1 MSEFRFEKLR
11 VPARL
16 TLASGDIVAGTFFV
30 AGSASGHH
38 GPERVGDL
46 LNEQPG
52 FFPFEREDGTTVLY
66 NRAQLVMV
74 ALTARAAEA
83 KTEPGFEVA
92 KKLRVTMLLSTG
104 DRLSGTVP
112 VYRPY
117 GRERLSD
124 YAQTPEAFRY
134 LLTPDRE
141 LLVNAAH
148 VVELRETGEAEL
160 RETEEDPRRETG
172 ANVLPESEER

>member
-1 MSEFRFEKLR
+1 MSEFRFEKIR
-11 VPARL
+11 VPAEL
-16 TLASGDIVAGTFFV
+16 TLASGAVVAGIFFV

-38 GPERVGDL
+38 GRERVGDL
-46 LNEQPG
+46 LNERPG
-52 FFPFEREDGTTVLY
+52 FFPFERADGTTALY

-74 ALTARAAEA
+74 ALTAPAGEA
-83 KTEPGFEVA
+83 TTEPGFDVA

-104 DRLSGTVP
+104 TRLSGTVP

-124 YAQTPEAFRY
+124 YAQTPESFRY
-134 LLTPDRE
+134 LLTAERE

-148 VVELRETGEAEL
+148 VVELRET
-160 RETEEDPRRETG
+160 EEK
-172 ANVLPESEER
+172 ESEDR